1 MTEFVQKLQLGQAT
15 VYNINVGDSQISM
28 ADIMDVDEEDYTQ
41 YPDAFSG
48 PIRCPINCVLAQLPH
63 TTVLIDASLHMPPD
77 SPFAI
82 PNETP
87 PPGLLAR
94 LDEVGVSPESI
105 EHVIFTHAHF
115 DHINGAVKNGN
126 PCFPN
131 ATYYLGQADWDDDG
145 IQEHMKQAFGSPS
158 PLDILRQSGKLE
170 LVTGN
175 IDVASGVKIIA
186 TPGETKGHQM
196 ARIESEGQ
204 VLYSIGDLCHHP
216 MEVEQPTWA
225 SSWANQQ
232 ACEASR
238 KILFDAALSE
248 DAFIISTHIHGIG
261 KLQQQADAS
270 IAWVSQNF

>member
-1 MTEFVQKLQLGQAT
+1 MTELVQKLRLGQAIIH
-15 VYNINVGDSQISM
+15 NINVRDSQISM
-28 ADIMDVDEEDYTQ
+28 ADIMNVDEEAYSL

-82 PNETP
+82 PDETP

-94 LDEVGVSPESI
+94 LDKLGVSADAI
-105 EHVIFTHAHF
+105 EHVIFTHAHS
-115 DHINGAVKNGN
+115 DHINGAVAEGK

-131 ATYYLGQADWDDDG
+131 ATYYLGQADWNDAD
-145 IQEHMKQAFGSPS
+145 IQAHMQQAFGNPS
-158 PLDILRQSGKLE
+158 PLDILKQAGVLE

-175 IDVASGVKIIA
+175 LEITEGVSIIA

-196 ARIESEGQ
+196 ARIECGDQ

-225 SSWANQQ
+225 SSWADAQ

-238 KILFDAALSE
+238 KALFDAALSE

-261 KLQQQADAS
+261 KIQRKPDAG
-270 IAWVSQNF
+270 ITWVNQNF